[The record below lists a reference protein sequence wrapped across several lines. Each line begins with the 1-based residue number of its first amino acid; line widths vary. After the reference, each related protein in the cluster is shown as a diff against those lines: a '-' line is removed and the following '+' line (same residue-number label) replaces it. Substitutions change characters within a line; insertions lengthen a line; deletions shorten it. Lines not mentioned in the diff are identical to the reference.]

1 MCEFFKRNF
10 LGLHKFLPLPQ
21 SLLLLQPE
29 VVETYFPGT
38 GTLGWGP
45 DMGLEFLTP
54 KISLLN
60 FYLLHI
66 GYGPAHS
73 LSVPLLPDWMDVIS
87 LIL

>member
-1 MCEFFKRNF
+1 M
-10 LGLHKFLPLPQ
+10 GLHKFLPLPQ

-73 LSVPLLPDWMDVIS
+73 LSVPLLPVWMDVIS